1 LLIDASRR
9 GELAVLT
16 FFHRQICKSFC
27 LESRSQVAI
36 LFRVCQVIALVI
48 SLMPLYLQDAWALT
62 ETPGGTVN
70 AWEVAGQM
78 IVDTGEPGLIAQ
90 TEYCSNAKMTYV
102 KGAREFP
109 TPECRALLPVEIA
122 ERRAVP
128 PSVFYT
134 TAYTETVTVGWPCAN
149 DANRTRQAECK
160 AGGGA
165 SFGRGN
171 GQCGCVTTS
180 AVYPLAV
187 ERMNLAF
194 EHSFSVPDS
203 KLAAVTNWLGSSA
216 NKDGSAGGA
225 GAGGAAAEEE
235 GLWSDV
241 SLGNGSTL
249 RFDAGVPIEL
259 SVEQWLRSANV
270 SLGDANHAVHPDA
283 VGNLAPQRTTGVTI
297 RVDIVYSN
305 VDPLTRR
312 AVAGKRTV
320 HANVRLTRELSTW
333 TGLSKESVWVVAPG
347 RPRSVPSD
355 FHLVERARQG
365 ILFNF
370 NCTGQVFVLDMMAIV
385 SVLITA
391 LVTMNL
397 ARMVAD
403 AYAFY
408 LLPGGKSTV
417 LRNKRQE
424 LVSKRSEFAEIGMK
438 AALAASVYRSFD
450 PDNNGSI
457 EPVDIVRAFASVY
470 KVRRPPPNPHR
481 VLLLSRPRSRTAP
494 ALLPHCSRTAPAA

>member
-1 LLIDASRR
+1 MLKGEMPQDLLSAPASPAILGFMVD
-9 GELAVLT
+9 GEAGASTSSQLLLT
-16 FFHRQICKSFC
+16 FAFGPMSFAFFYFV
-27 LESRSQVAI
+27 LG
-36 LFRVCQVIALVI
+36 
-48 SLMPLYLQDAWALT
+48 M
-62 ETPGGTVN
+62 
-70 AWEVAGQM
+70 
-78 IVDTGEPGLIAQ
+78 
-90 TEYCSNAKMTYV
+90 
-102 KGAREFP
+102 
-109 TPECRALLPVEIA
+109 
-122 ERRAVP
+122 RRKR
-128 PSVFYT
+128 
-134 TAYTETVTVGWPCAN
+134 N
-149 DANRTRQAECK
+149 L
-160 AGGGA
+160 
-165 SFGRGN
+165 
-171 GQCGCVTTS
+171 S
-180 AVYPLAV
+180 A
-187 ERMNLAF
+187 
-194 EHSFSVPDS
+194 
-203 KLAAVTNWLGSSA
+203 
-216 NKDGSAGGA
+216 
-225 GAGGAAAEEE
+225 
-235 GLWSDV
+235 
-241 SLGNGSTL
+241 
-249 RFDAGVPIEL
+249 EL

-283 VGNLAPQRTTGVTI
+283 LGNLAPQRTTGVTI

-481 VLLLSRPRSRTAP
+481 VFLLSRPRSRTDP
-494 ALLPHCSRTAPAA
+494 ALLPH